1 MFIKATV
8 KLETAAT
15 DCFKNVINLALKQ
28 CEGARVVSWIL
39 AANAELM
46 ESLMTKNKKSIPEAA
61 AYEYYQEVDLMNS
74 FQNRGNNFIFRKTI
88 NISEFIS
95 RHGWIP
101 NSFV

>member
-28 CEGARVVSWIL
+28 CEGARGIL

-46 ESLMTKNKKSIPEAA
+46 ESLMTKNQKSIPEAA

-74 FQNRGNNFIFRKTI
+74 F
-88 NISEFIS
+88 
-95 RHGWIP
+95 
-101 NSFV
+101 